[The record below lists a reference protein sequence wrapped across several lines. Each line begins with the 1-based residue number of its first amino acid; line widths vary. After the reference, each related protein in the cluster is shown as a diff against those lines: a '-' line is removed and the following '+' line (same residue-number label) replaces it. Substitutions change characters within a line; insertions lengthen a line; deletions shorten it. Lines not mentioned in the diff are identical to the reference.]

1 MTHLGIQIAF
11 GIEVIVTKKERK
23 KEKKKKALTEN
34 IVKISKRLFS

>member
-23 KEKKKKALTEN
+23 KEKKKKS
-34 IVKISKRLFS
+34 ID

>member
-23 KEKKKKALTEN
+23 KEKKKKH
-34 IVKISKRLFS
+34 

>member
-23 KEKKKKALTEN
+23 KEKKKS
-34 IVKISKRLFS
+34 ID

>member
-23 KEKKKKALTEN
+23 KERKKS
-34 IVKISKRLFS
+34 ID

>member
-11 GIEVIVTKKERK
+11 GFEVIVTKKERK
-23 KEKKKKALTEN
+23 KKKKALTEN